1 VGRRC
6 LLSRYANTPTL
17 IEQLA
22 LVCLCTVI
30 LFLRELYLS
39 RELQRFELS
48 WKAAAAT
55 VLIPRRAEAAAL
67 QEVRVAGGTVVT
79 DSLRRRGKGGR
90 EDQPRWWVAGRGGEP
105 PAEGNGLASG
115 RLGTGRAGEARF
127 GCD

>member
-1 VGRRC
+1 MGRRC

-55 VLIPRRAEAAAL
+55 VLIPRRVEAAAL

-90 EDQPRWWVAGRGGEP
+90 EDQRRWWVAGIGG
-105 PAEGNGLASG
+105 
-115 RLGTGRAGEARF
+115 
-127 GCD
+127 